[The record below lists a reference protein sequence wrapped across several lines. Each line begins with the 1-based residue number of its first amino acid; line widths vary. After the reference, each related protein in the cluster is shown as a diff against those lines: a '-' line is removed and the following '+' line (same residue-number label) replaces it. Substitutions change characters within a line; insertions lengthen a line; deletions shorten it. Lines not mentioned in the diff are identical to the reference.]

1 MVELPYTRGI
11 RLECTIRC
19 KAHRVIFSPQTP
31 RSSECRDTWSPLDTD
46 LSTGNVEK
54 GEIYRRPRKVQHQQL
69 RRYVS
74 TMTVILG
81 MLPCPGTHRSSSY
94 VLMEAILDRS
104 ANRGCGCSRK
114 RCDLQCTW
122 AGPGEEHQNGPSIAT
137 ELECQSRL
145 LLSLTFS
152 IK

>member
-1 MVELPYTRGI
+1 MSWDASELI
-11 RLECTIRC
+11 L
-19 KAHRVIFSPQTP
+19 
-31 RSSECRDTWSPLDTD
+31 RSYGGD
-46 LSTGNVEK
+46 
-54 GEIYRRPRKVQHQQL
+54 
-69 RRYVS
+69 
-74 TMTVILG
+74 ILG
-81 MLPCPGTHRSSSY
+81 
-94 VLMEAILDRS
+94 LDCS